1 MEYVGQEKARS
12 EIKQILDLGL
22 AFPDRKSSLRVL
34 TKLGDSKHFK
44 AFFCC

>member
-22 AFPDRKSSLRVL
+22 SFPDRKRLERTILLYGCS
-34 TKLGDSKHFK
+34 GNE
-44 AFFCC
+44 